1 MYDVFPLLPFEAL
14 EPCEL
19 AEFPPLPPAAENNL
33 IFPPMLD
40 DITSFGI

>member
-1 MYDVFPLLPFEAL
+1 MYDVLPLDPLDAL